1 MPYSKVF
8 FDFEDESPWVDGL
21 HKAGEGECASHEE
34 AESPHAETKPDSSLV
49 GARLF
54 RFRFGGHAV

>member
-1 MPYSKVF
+1 MPYSQVF
-8 FDFEDESPWVDGL
+8 FNLEDEPPWVDCF
-21 HKAGEGECASHEE
+21 HKAGEGECSTYDE
-34 AESPHAETKPDSSLV
+34 AEPPHAETKPDSRMV